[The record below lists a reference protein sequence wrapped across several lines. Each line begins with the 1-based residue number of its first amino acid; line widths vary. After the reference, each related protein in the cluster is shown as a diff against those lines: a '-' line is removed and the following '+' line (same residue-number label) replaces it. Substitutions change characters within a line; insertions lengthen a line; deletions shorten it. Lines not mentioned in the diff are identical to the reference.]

1 MDFEF
6 SEEQRLLKDSV
17 ERLLADCYDLEQRK
31 AYMQEPG
38 GFGRALWK
46 QYADLGLLG
55 LPFDEAHGGSGG
67 GPVET
72 MIVAEAFGRALA
84 LEPYLATVVLAGGL
98 LRHAGSQTQRDA
110 ILPKVAEGSMLLAFA
125 HAERQ
130 ARYDLA
136 DVATSAKRD
145 GMGYVIDGRK
155 SLVLNGDAA
164 DKLIVSARVSGN
176 RRDRDGLALFVIDA
190 GAPGVTHRDY
200 ATVDGMRAADVTLA
214 NVKAGPDAVLGQ
226 AGAAYPVIERVAD
239 EAMAALCAEA
249 VGTMAAMHELTL
261 DYLRTRKQ
269 FGVPIGSFQAAAPR
283 GRHVRRARAG
293 AQHGDAR
300 DNDGGRARRQRAP
313 QGDLRRQGA
322 DRPLRPHR
330 RPWRDPA
337 ARRYRHDHGVQGRPL
352 LQTRHR
358 HRHRLRRRRLS
369 PRPARQ
375 DRRPG
380 AAANIARHGR
390 DKPSH
395 DARV

>member
-17 ERLLADCYDLEQRK
+17 ERLLADRYDFEQRK
-31 AYMQEPG
+31 AYMKEPG

-46 QYADLGLLG
+46 QYAELG

-136 DVATSAKRD
+136 DVATSAKRE
-145 GMGYVIDGRK
+145 GMGYVIDGQK
-155 SLVLNGDAA
+155 SLVLNGDAS

-176 RRDRDGLALFVIDA
+176 RRDRDGLVLFVIDA
-190 GAPGVTHRDY
+190 GAPGITRRDY
-200 ATVDGMRAADVTLA
+200 ATVDGMRAADVMLA

-249 VGTMAAMHELTL
+249 VGAMAAMHELTL
-261 DYLRTRKQ
+261 NESE
-269 FGVPIGSFQAAAPR
+269 P
-283 GRHVRRARAG
+283 
-293 AQHGDAR
+293 
-300 DNDGGRARRQRAP
+300 
-313 QGDLRRQGA
+313 
-322 DRPLRPHR
+322 
-330 RPWRDPA
+330 
-337 ARRYRHDHGVQGRPL
+337 
-352 LQTRHR
+352 
-358 HRHRLRRRRLS
+358 
-369 PRPARQ
+369 
-375 DRRPG
+375 
-380 AAANIARHGR
+380 
-390 DKPSH
+390 
-395 DARV
+395 

>member
-17 ERLLADCYDLEQRK
+17 ERLLKDRYDFEQRK
-31 AYMQEPG
+31 SYMKEPG

-55 LPFDEAHGGSGG
+55 LPFEEQHGGSGG

-72 MIVAEAFGRALA
+72 MIIAEAFGRALA

-98 LRHAGSQTQRDA
+98 LRHAGTQKQRDA
-110 ILPKVAEGSMLLAFA
+110 ILPKVAEGSMLVAVA

-136 DVATSAKRD
+136 DVATAAKRD
-145 GMGYVIDGRK
+145 GAGYVIDGQK

-214 NVKAGPDAVLGQ
+214 NVKTGPDAVLGQ

-249 VGTMAAMHELTL
+249 VGAMAAMHELTL

-269 FGVPIGSFQAAAPR
+269 FGVPIGSFQVLQHRAVDMFVALEQARSMAISAAKVQI
-283 GRHVRRARAG
+283 GRSGRIVGHG
-293 AQHGDAR
+293 AIQLHGGIGMTMEYKVGHYFKRVTAIDTTFGDADHHLTEVGR
-300 DNDGGRARRQRAP
+300 LGG
-313 QGDLRRQGA
+313 LI
-322 DRPLRPHR
+322 
-330 RPWRDPA
+330 DPA
-337 ARRYRHDHGVQGRPL
+337 
-352 LQTRHR
+352 
-358 HRHRLRRRRLS
+358 
-369 PRPARQ
+369 
-375 DRRPG
+375 
-380 AAANIARHGR
+380 
-390 DKPSH
+390 
-395 DARV
+395 